1 MTTKPGR
8 FAGLVDGRKTPATSE
23 PIEETPQPVEGTKRP
38 PETVKVARIPA
49 KVAKYKDP
57 DRKNFGFLIKV
68 ETNAT
73 ASFLLKKMRNGEDM
87 SDLIE
92 RLLSEWIEQNK
103 D

>member
-23 PIEETPQPVEGTKRP
+23 PIKETSRPVGETRQPPAT
-38 PETVKVARIPA
+38 AQIPA
-49 KVAKYKDP
+49 KLAKYKDP

-73 ASFLLKKMRNGEDM
+73 ASFILKKMRNGEDM